1 MRPEPVHTLIL
12 GGAKSG
18 KSRLALELAA
28 DHPGRRV
35 FVATAQAGDGEMARR
50 ISRHQAERG
59 PGWELV
65 EEPLALARALA
76 AADAPGALLLV
87 DCLTLWVSNLLTG
100 QGLEDEEIVRRGEE
114 LGRVLAGLAGRA
126 VLVAN
131 EVGLGIVPADPLA
144 RRFRD
149 LAGGLN
155 QSLARAC
162 GRVVLVAA
170 GLPLALKG
178 PPI

>member
-1 MRPEPVHTLIL
+1 MRSAPLHTLVL

-28 DHPGRRV
+28 GHAGRRV
-35 FVATAQAGDGEMARR
+35 FVATAQAGDGEMAER
-50 ISRHQAERG
+50 IRRHQAERG

-65 EEPLALARALA
+65 EEPVELARALA
-76 AADAPGALLLV
+76 AADGPEALLVV
-87 DCLTLWVSNLLTG
+87 DCLTLWLSNLLTS
-100 QGLEDEEIVRRGEE
+100 QGLDDAELERRGAE
-114 LGRVLAGLAGRA
+114 LATAVAGLAGRA

-149 LAGGLN
+149 LAG
-155 QSLARAC
+155 
-162 GRVVLVAA
+162 
-170 GLPLALKG
+170 
-178 PPI
+178 